1 MALTSCKGNARVY
14 FVKFLFEQQQF
25 SIMLADCLWTDYTVV
40 GGKPRRMLDPMRACC
55 SCMLFRVVVS
65 IAELPS

>member
-14 FVKFLFEQQQF
+14 FVKFLFEQQF
-25 SIMLADCLWTDYTVV
+25 SIMLEDSLWTDYTVV
-40 GGKPRRMLDPMRACC
+40 GGKRRRMQDPVRACC

-65 IAELPS
+65 IDELPS